1 MVFYSLPS
9 GKLPKKTKVKRLK
22 KIPTGYE
29 NKFYRDLGDLF
40 DKYFDSNFQPDV
52 ISNASSEDVK
62 NYFLATSDFG
72 EGMQDDINM
81 YPTRDRLN
89 NMSFRFCLKLVLL
102 SLSRVTYTLQKHDPI
117 TKNIFRRKIPFELVF
132 KDISTFDAQNFIIGS
147 WLKEL
152 DIGKKDIASTLTK
165 KAPNSVD
172 IKIQSKHEALK
183 NNKNNFNSVF
193 WPPPPPPPHQGPPL
207 SPPPSPPLPTNFS
220 TRPRPTPL
228 TQLLSPPQNFSQPV
242 IPSAPPLSP
251 PPPYSF
257 PRGTT
262 NANTTWA
269 TKSGEAV
276 LEKSEQKLVREIEED
291 VPSMYLRHQHLSLQM
306 KY

>member
-29 NKFYRDLGDLF
+29 NKFFRDLGDLF

-52 ISNASSEDVK
+52 ISNASSDF
-62 NYFLATSDFG
+62 NATSDFG

-81 YPTRDRLN
+81 YLTRDRLN

-117 TKNIFRRKIPFELVF
+117 TKNIFRRKILLELVF
-132 KDISTFDAQNFIIGS
+132 KDISTFDAQNFIVGS

-172 IKIQSKHEALK
+172 IEIQSKHEALK
-183 NNKNNFNSVF
+183 NNKNNFNSIF
-193 WPPPPPPPHQGPPL
+193 
-207 SPPPSPPLPTNFS
+207 
-220 TRPRPTPL
+220 
-228 TQLLSPPQNFSQPV
+228 
-242 IPSAPPLSP
+242 
-251 PPPYSF
+251 
-257 PRGTT
+257 
-262 NANTTWA
+262 
-269 TKSGEAV
+269 
-276 LEKSEQKLVREIEED
+276 
-291 VPSMYLRHQHLSLQM
+291 
-306 KY
+306 